1 MRVALCSLP
10 LLWCLFGAV
19 TSPTS
24 AQPATIAAAEAAYQS
39 GLALDGGK
47 GVPKNPAQAIEQY
60 RKAAAQGHVLAQL
73 ALGQRYYRGEGVTKD
88 FTEAVKWFRKAA
100 EAGNAKAQFNLA
112 ICLETG
118 EGVTK
123 SVPQAMRWYE
133 KAATAGDAMAQF
145 NLGINY
151 WRGDGVAQD
160 KNEGLKWFMLAAD
173 QGNPKAQLVVGRM
186 YASGSGLPKNPNLA
200 RRMLQSAADQGNEQA
215 KAELTKLNG
224 GGANPSL
231 DQARS
236 AGPRDGTSP
245 SSATTRVDSPTAPR
259 EPRESLFS
267 GQTGRQPPG
276 DKVNAQTA
284 AATQPPSPTST
295 TAVTLTQ
302 AAGSSDAL
310 AETPALRAGGSQTG
324 TAPAAEVPPFLDVN
338 RVTPAQF
345 AGAVSFAME
354 AMRLVYG
361 ELTPEQEKQFEA
373 KWRPLFQ
380 FCTPQVVEYFNKL
393 NPLLGQFLQIRS
405 ALSAVATA
413 FDEAQQAAI
422 AAVALES
429 AEELARAMDEAELA
443 RREMASLTIALE
455 KVVAAIVALGDPPE
469 VEQAA
474 HRRRK
479 AHEDAMRMKPSEG
492 ANVKL
497 TWREPPE
504 CWHETGSSYTSRVKA
519 GGYLPIE
526 TDADRH
532 MILDHPRTY
541 LSFRT
546 EENVANYA
554 AQGFA
559 DVRINFETGA
569 YPENLDEVEDAI
581 ALESWTQPDDSVAPA
596 EKQRLM
602 RVGYFGSFVGSTMK
616 VAPAQPRVERTRL
629 FNFPAV
635 RAEMVRVREPGKD
648 DLWDAVHE
656 QIVWYAVDV
665 GLLQKGAWLNVKIS
679 YNMSQKFVR
688 PSDAAEA
695 TPVAEAYLAFAK
707 RRAPARWK
715 AMQEIWDRE
724 AWQVLD
730 SLDVSLTD
738 ESASADR
745 ARFTAGNHGIPEAV
759 QAARDR
765 RHDATGRFVYVGA
778 TIPQAAITLT
788 STQFMTCAVQPRG
801 RASAGVRIRS
811 EHRWTDP
818 PDVIA
823 LGSPCM
829 IAVDCPSV
837 TYTLI
842 DDAEYIASYENDDAR
857 KPVWK
862 KLTAGTRF
870 ADKDLSGSDDYAAFT
885 IVKVDAAGGPKA
897 ISVRPVPVS
906 AKTSASTWRKE
917 CTFTLN
923 EPQQWLYIH
932 FTAAL
937 GSEAPEVFKFRSSE
951 CDWATACYLWDW
963 TPTRT
968 GASGSVVSAVADAA
982 AKPKPP
988 TEEVRAEQQGKLD
1001 QIEFY
1006 RAEIKV
1012 REDGLAALQ
1021 RQLASARPADREE
1034 FERRIM
1040 WAQDW
1045 IQRAKDSI
1053 TTLETGNFTRTRT
1066 AADEFN
1072 LSVMASESRDM
1083 AERWDNAHRL
1093 ALRGP
1098 RLVALAPPE
1107 EQDKLREFLN
1117 NQLRPE
1123 TLASGDPAKSKRAI
1137 AALGDR
1143 VMGSL
1148 EQAQAAA
1155 DLKRIDAEERLE
1167 RAQNVKTVAQTELM
1181 LLSLGGGWLG
1191 AGFAAFQGVSGY
1203 MEGGPGEAAKQVLRS
1218 FNRATMAAC
1227 DSMDAYQKSVLDAY
1241 EAHAKDPTSGPVDE
1255 VRAGL
1260 GGAGWVL
1267 GKAVALE
1274 VGLKYGVAPLGR
1286 RLLNIPNPPPKK
1298 TLKELAQEM
1307 QFLKRRAEGMALV
1320 ETFENKMGDLA
1331 KATKAGASAAEI
1343 DRLQGNA
1350 ETIYKMIKTDWFAKM
1365 HLNELGRKG
1374 NLTLVRQYNVYDHFA
1389 MQQLKSNFEG
1399 RQEASGFAQQQYKLF
1414 SNSSSAGK
1422 AGIDVD
1428 LGVVEP
1434 PRYILDAAGKQIAN
1448 PARRQWLDNLATEPG
1463 YGKLGLNRWR
1473 EMSQKNLEAAFKDVY
1488 GYDPKKNIG
1497 RESFLNFTTSDHAE
1511 AYRDLAWLGKKGMK
1525 TADIA
1530 NVDPA
1535 WAGQAASVTGFK
1547 ILDLPNHHPSFGY
1560 FATLQEQCRGTV
1572 KDIDTKLIPMLG
1584 RAKNEAARQHIRALR
1599 DVMDKFAKNEIG
1611 PFEANRIILE
1621 MTGGKGMCEVKDQ
1634 YAVMLQALTKAK

>member
-1 MRVALCSLP
+1 
-10 LLWCLFGAV
+10 
-19 TSPTS
+19 
-24 AQPATIAAAEAAYQS
+24 
-39 GLALDGGK
+39 
-47 GVPKNPAQAIEQY
+47 
-60 RKAAAQGHVLAQL
+60 
-73 ALGQRYYRGEGVTKD
+73 
-88 FTEAVKWFRKAA
+88 
-100 EAGNAKAQFNLA
+100 
-112 ICLETG
+112 
-118 EGVTK
+118 
-123 SVPQAMRWYE
+123 
-133 KAATAGDAMAQF
+133 
-145 NLGINY
+145 
-151 WRGDGVAQD
+151 
-160 KNEGLKWFMLAAD
+160 
-173 QGNPKAQLVVGRM
+173 
-186 YASGSGLPKNPNLA
+186 
-200 RRMLQSAADQGNEQA
+200 
-215 KAELTKLNG
+215 
-224 GGANPSL
+224 
-231 DQARS
+231 
-236 AGPRDGTSP
+236 
-245 SSATTRVDSPTAPR
+245 
-259 EPRESLFS
+259 
-267 GQTGRQPPG
+267 
-276 DKVNAQTA
+276 
-284 AATQPPSPTST
+284 
-295 TAVTLTQ
+295 
-302 AAGSSDAL
+302 
-310 AETPALRAGGSQTG
+310 
-324 TAPAAEVPPFLDVN
+324 
-338 RVTPAQF
+338 
-345 AGAVSFAME
+345 ME

-380 FCTPQVVEYFNKL
+380 FCTPPVIEYFNKL

-443 RREMASLTIALE
+443 RREMVSLTIALE
-455 KVVAAIVALGDPPE
+455 KVVAAIVALGDPPD

-479 AHEDAMRMKPSEG
+479 AHEDAMRVKTSEG
-492 ANVKL
+492 ANWKL
-497 TWREPPE
+497 AWRQPPE
-504 CWHETGSSYTSRVKA
+504 GWQEAGYNRSPRTGN
-519 GGYLPIE
+519 YLPIE

-532 MILDHPRTY
+532 MLLEPTSASLY
-541 LSFRT
+541 FRT
-546 EENVANYA
+546 EENFGAHYGK
-554 AQGFA
+554 GFA
-559 DVRINFETGA
+559 TVAIGLASGD
-569 YPENLDEVEDAI
+569 YPETDEVEEAI
-581 ALESWTQPDDSVAPA
+581 TLESWTQPDDSVKPEERARA
-596 EKQRLM
+596 M
-602 RVGYFGSFVGSTMK
+602 RVGRWLGTVGSLMQ
-616 VAPAQPRVERTRL
+616 VAPAHYRVEKTRL
-629 FNFPAV
+629 FNFPAL
-635 RAEMVRVREPGKD
+635 RAEVLRVREPGKD
-648 DLWDAVHE
+648 DQWDAFHD
-656 QIVWYAVDV
+656 QMVWYAVDV
-665 GLLQKGAWLNVKIS
+665 GLLKQGVWLSVTIS
-679 YNMSQKFVR
+679 YNLSQKFVR
-688 PSDAAEA
+688 PSNAAEA
-695 TPVAEAYLAFAK
+695 PPVAEAYLAFAR

-724 AWQVLD
+724 VWQILD
-730 SLDVSLTD
+730 SLDVVQSD
-738 ESASADR
+738 EPVAADR
-745 ARFTAGNHGIPEAV
+745 ARFTGDNHSIPEEV
-759 QAARDR
+759 QAARDH
-765 RHDATGRFVYVGA
+765 RHDTSGRFVYVGA
-778 TIPQAAITLT
+778 TIPQAAIALT
-788 STQFMTCAVQPRG
+788 STQHMICTIQSRKAAV
-801 RASAGVRIRS
+801 GVRVRS

-818 PDVIA
+818 PDIIA
-823 LGSPCM
+823 LGSPYT

-842 DDAEYIASYENDDAR
+842 GDTDYIAGYENDDAC
-857 KPVWK
+857 KPIWK

-870 ADKDLSGSDDYAAFT
+870 ADKDLSGSDDFAAFT
-885 IVKVDAAGGPKA
+885 NIKVDAPGGPTA
-897 ISVRPVPVS
+897 TSVRPVPVS

-923 EPQQWLYIH
+923 ESQGWLNLD
-932 FTAAL
+932 FTAVL
-937 GSEAPEVFKFRSSE
+937 GKEAPGYFKFRSSE
-951 CDWATACYLWDW
+951 GDWATACYLWDW

-968 GASGSVVSAVADAA
+968 GASGAGSSAVANAA

-988 TEEVRAEQQGKLD
+988 TEEEHAEQQGKLD

-1006 RAEIKV
+1006 KAEIKV
-1012 REDGLAALQ
+1012 REEDLAALQ
-1021 RQLASARPADREE
+1021 RQLASAQPANREE

-1123 TLASGDPAKSKRAI
+1123 TLASGDPAKFKRAI

-1155 DLKRIDAEERLE
+1155 DLKRIDAEERLA

-1181 LLSLGGGWLG
+1181 LLSMGGGWLG
-1191 AGFAAFQGVSGY
+1191 AGFAAFQGVNGY

-1218 FNRATMAAC
+1218 FNRATMAAS
-1227 DSMDAYQKSVLDAY
+1227 DAMDAYQKSVLDAY
-1241 EAHAKDPTSGPVDE
+1241 AAHAKDPTTGPVDE

-1274 VGLKYGVAPLGR
+1274 VGLRYGVAPLGR

-1298 TLKELAQEM
+1298 TLKELAREM

-1343 DRLQGNA
+1343 ERLQGNA

-1374 NLTLVRQYNVYDHFA
+1374 SLTLVRQYNVYDHFA

-1399 RQEASGFAQQQYKLF
+1399 RQDASGFAKQEYKLF

-1428 LGVVEP
+1428 LGVIEP
-1434 PRYILDAAGKQIAN
+1434 PRFILDAAGKQIAN
-1448 PARRQWLDNLATEPG
+1448 PARRQWLDNLATEAG
-1463 YGKLGLNRWR
+1463 YGRLGLNRWR
-1473 EMSQKNLEAAFKDVY
+1473 EMSQQNLEAAFKDVF

-1497 RESFLNFTTSDHAE
+1497 RESFLNFTTSDHPE

-1547 ILDLPNHHPSFGY
+1547 IIDLPKHHPSFGY

-1584 RAKNEAARQHIRALR
+1584 RAKNEAAKQHIRALR

-1611 PFEANRIILE
+1611 PVEANRVILE
-1621 MTGGKGMCEVKDQ
+1621 MTGGKGMCEVKEQ
-1634 YAVMLQALTKAK
+1634 YAVLLQALTKAK